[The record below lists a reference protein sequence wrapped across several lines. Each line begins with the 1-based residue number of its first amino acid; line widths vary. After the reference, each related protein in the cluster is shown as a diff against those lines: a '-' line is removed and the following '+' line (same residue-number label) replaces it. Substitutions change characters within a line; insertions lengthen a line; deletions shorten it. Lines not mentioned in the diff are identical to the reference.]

1 MSCDDRPMQAR
12 SVAPPIAHESAFTPA
27 APDPEP
33 DAIPYSTESSAWLID
48 GGVVSRNDVL
58 YTTPSPEPW
67 EAMPVGGGDLS
78 AMVRWDGDLHLH
90 LTKSDC
96 WGYQRPADAPQGTR
110 YFNNVSPGH
119 VRLVCGPRAEAA
131 AARRFRQRLDLYH
144 GSVKVDIGKGN
155 DAVQL
160 SVWGHPRLRVLILEV
175 NDFAGLLGPLA
186 VELSEWRDTMQV
198 TCTQTQLHAA
208 EVQTRAARPHLA
220 GAGMESYFP
229 EGVDPMQ
236 GRGTAV
242 AISSPDAPPDSCS
255 VEGRSATMDLPAT
268 STGCCR
274 ILIAAVVT
282 ESGDPVPEVV
292 SELEEAAAMPAGE
305 LREQHRDWWRQYW
318 ARSFVRLTSP
328 DEAAVWLNAA
338 YYIHLYTLACTNRGP
353 VPAKWDGGAGLMRGD
368 ERNWGLCEWV
378 QELRFTFMPLYAAN
392 RLEIARGLC
401 DFYSGMA
408 DYLREQ
414 TRRLW
419 GLPGL
424 FIPETVTPWGHVE
437 NWVVP

>member
-1 MSCDDRPMQAR
+1 
-12 SVAPPIAHESAFTPA
+12 
-27 APDPEP
+27 
-33 DAIPYSTESSAWLID
+33 
-48 GGVVSRNDVL
+48 
-58 YTTPSPEPW
+58 
-67 EAMPVGGGDLS
+67 
-78 AMVRWDGDLHLH
+78 
-90 LTKSDC
+90 
-96 WGYQRPADAPQGTR
+96 
-110 YFNNVSPGH
+110 
-119 VRLVCGPRAEAA
+119 
-131 AARRFRQRLDLYH
+131 
-144 GSVKVDIGKGN
+144 
-155 DAVQL
+155 
-160 SVWGHPRLRVLILEV
+160 
-175 NDFAGLLGPLA
+175 
-186 VELSEWRDTMQV
+186 
-198 TCTQTQLHAA
+198 
-208 EVQTRAARPHLA
+208 
-220 GAGMESYFP
+220 
-229 EGVDPMQ
+229 
-236 GRGTAV
+236 TAV

-328 DEAAVWLNAA
+328 DDAAVWLNAA

-419 GLPGL
+419 GL
-424 FIPETVTPWGHVE
+424 
-437 NWVVP
+437 